1 MLLDLLSQGDQR
13 LVYFL
18 DISSGEFDQL
28 VQVAE
33 FEKTLGIN
41 TQESSESGT
50 VRFDA
55 NALQRLPSV
64 SSS

>member
-1 MLLDLLSQGDQR
+1 MLLDLLSQGDQH

-33 FEKTLGIN
+33 FEKTLGVNI
-41 TQESSESGT
+41 
-50 VRFDA
+50 
-55 NALQRLPSV
+55 
-64 SSS
+64 